1 MKLFKPAAAWA
12 LCLLLPYLAAYGLC
26 WLVLLTDDFELVWLL
41 IAVGL
46 LTPVL
51 YAFSGYFAPPVLRDT
66 PPRRLV
72 PILAVLTLLPAAL
85 IVWGESSGNALM
97 WTLDLPHRMTYL
109 AWFSPLLSNT
119 TGAFFHNVIEPL
131 CTGLTHV
138 LTMAGFA
145 FGMFVRKQ
153 KSS

>member
-1 MKLFKPAAAWA
+1 MKVLKSAVSWA

-26 WLVLLTDDFELVWLL
+26 WLVLLVDDFELVWLL
-41 IAVGL
+41 LLVGL
-46 LTPVL
+46 ATPVL
-51 YAFSGYFAPPVLRDT
+51 FALSGYFAPPDIRNSPLRH
-66 PPRRLV
+66 LL
-72 PILAVLTLLPAAL
+72 PIFAALTLLPAAL
-85 IVWGESSGNALM
+85 IFWGESAGNSLI
-97 WTLDLPHRMTYL
+97 WTLDLPHRMVYL

-119 TGAFFHNVIEPL
+119 TSAFALNVVEPL

-153 KSS
+153 K